1 MRTLVFLAI
10 PLLAA
15 MTLAAPAAA
24 QDPYAFRVQRDA
36 ELQGQ
41 ADLARARSLDLNN
54 RLSNLETQ
62 QQTNQALS
70 DIAAMRQ
77 RPDLPTIYDPNVPP
91 PPRAALPPGSYASI
105 PDSILADSNARVRA
119 AAANRR

>member
-1 MRTLVFLAI
+1 MRIFFILVAPVLAVTAI
-10 PLLAA
+10 
-15 MTLAAPAAA
+15 AAPAAA
-24 QDPYAFRVQRDA
+24 QDPYALRLQRDA

>member
-1 MRTLVFLAI
+1 MRTLVVLAVPI
-10 PLLAA
+10 LAVMA
-15 MTLAAPAAA
+15 LAAPAAA
-24 QDPYAFRVQRDA
+24 QDPYALRVQRDA
-36 ELQGQ
+36 ELQAQ
-41 ADLARARSLDLNN
+41 ADHARQRSIELNN
-54 RLSNLETQ
+54 RLSTLEAQ
-62 QQTNQALS
+62 QQTNQSLN

-91 PPRAALPPGSYASI
+91 PPPAALPPGSYASI